1 MSATHASGSRG
12 AASANVRSNA
22 EIIEDIP
29 EPPIAS
35 AVAAEM
41 PAGVTGDDPQTP
53 ASWNDVTIQDV
64 YDARVRIAPHLSR
77 TPMLTCRTLS
87 QLAGTDLGFKAEL
100 FQRTGSF
107 KSRGAM
113 NAALQLTPEQRERG
127 LITISAGNHGQ
138 GLAYAAS
145 VVGTR
150 AVVFMPRTAVPTKI
164 AAIRGYGA
172 EIHFSE
178 SMDDVF
184 ERMDEYRIAH
194 DLTFVS
200 PFDDPA
206 IIAGQGTVGLEIL
219 EEMPDVENIVVQA
232 GGGGLLS
239 GIALTVKTLRPEVRV
254 VGVEPRGAN
263 KIRKSLDSGKPERT
277 GPIVTVADGLAAP
290 FAGNLTQ
297 AVIGHYVDDVVL
309 LEEDEIIHA
318 MRLILERMNVLVEP
332 SGAASLA
339 AVLTG
344 KAGIEPG
351 GKTVVILTGGNVD
364 RDKLKSLL

>member
-1 MSATHASGSRG
+1 MSATHASGPRG
-12 AASANVRSNA
+12 ATSANVRSDA

-35 AVAAEM
+35 IEAAEM
-41 PAGVTGDDPQTP
+41 PAGITGDEPRVP
-53 ASWNDVTIQDV
+53 AAWTDVTIQDV
-64 YDARVRIAPHLSR
+64 YDARTRIAPHLPR

-87 QLAGTDLGFKAEL
+87 ELAGSTLGFKAEL

-138 GLAYAAS
+138 GLAFAAS
-145 VVGTR
+145 VVGTK
-150 AVVFMPRTAVPTKI
+150 AVIFMPKMAVPTKI
-164 AAIRGYGA
+164 DAIRGYGA
-172 EIHFSE
+172 EIHFTE

-184 ERMDEYRIAH
+184 ERMDEYRLEH

-219 EEMPDVENIVVQA
+219 EEVPDVENIVVQA

-239 GIALTVKTLRPEVRV
+239 GVSMAVKSLRPDVRI

-277 GPIVTVADGLAAP
+277 GPIVTIADGLAAP

-297 AVIGHYVDDVVL
+297 AMIGHYVDDVVL

-339 AVLTG
+339 AVLSG
-344 KAGIEPG
+344 KAGIQPG
-351 GKTVVILTGGNVD
+351 SRTVVILTGGNVD
-364 RDKLKSLL
+364 RAKLKSLL